1 MAKYINYNTSS
12 TSNVLIGKNESQQT
26 GNISKISICNERP
39 NGSTDTSLVSIYLHD
54 GNTSNDI
61 YIIRQIII
69 PPSVTLVL
77 EDNLS
82 FNINKY
88 SLKIN
93 VGYTGPASEELSII
107 IK

>member
-1 MAKYINYNTSS
+1 MAKHIKYNINS
-12 TSNVLIGKNESQQT
+12 TNVLISKNESQQT
-26 GNISKISICNERP
+26 GNISKINICNERTV
-39 NGSTDTSLVSIYLHD
+39 GASTKVNLFLHD
-54 GNTSNDI
+54 GDTTNDI
-61 YIIRQIII
+61 YIIKQVEI
-69 PPSVTLVL
+69 PEGATLIL

-93 VGYTGPASEELSII
+93 VVAGNTEQLSII

>member
-1 MAKYINYNTSS
+1 MAKYIKYNTSS
-12 TSNVLIGKNESQQT
+12 TTTVLIGKNESQQT

-39 NGSTDTSLVSIYLHD
+39 NGSADTSLVSIYLHD

-61 YIIRQIII
+61 YIIKEIDI
-69 PPSVTLVL
+69 PPTVTLVL

-82 FNINKY
+82 FNISKY

-93 VGYTGPASEELSII
+93 VIAGNTEQLSII

>member
-1 MAKYINYNTSS
+1 MAKYIKYDTNS
-12 TSNVLIGKNESQQT
+12 TTNVLIGKNESQQT

-39 NGSTDTSLVSIYLHD
+39 NGSTDVSLVSIYLHD
-54 GNTSNDI
+54 GVAANDI
-61 YIIRQIII
+61 YIIKQVDI

-82 FNINKY
+82 FNISKY

-93 VGYTGPASEELSII
+93 VVSTPAGAIELSII

>member
-1 MAKYINYNTSS
+1 MAKYIKCGVT
-12 TSNVLIGKNESQQT
+12 TTTLIGKNESQQT
-26 GNISKISICNERP
+26 GNISKMSICNERP
-39 NGSTDTSLVSIYLHD
+39 SNSTDVSLVSIYLHD
-54 GNTSNDI
+54 GNASNDI
-61 YIIRQIII
+61 YIIKQVDI

-82 FNINKY
+82 FNISKY

-93 VGYTGPASEELSII
+93 VASVPASSVELSII